1 LRRRAVGAAVPR
13 ALEGC
18 GHYNRGVS
26 RSKGK
31 AVTTSLVLTV
41 IGSDRPGIVNAL
53 SDVAQRF
60 GANWVASR
68 MANLAGQFAGIVHFE
83 VPDEN
88 AEGLAHAFRE
98 LASSGLDV
106 VIATGDLRAA
116 PAGQRI
122 VRLELVGNDRPGIV
136 RDLSGRLAKRGVSIE
151 ELHTEVL
158 SAAMSAGQLFKVK
171 AILSVP
177 SGLADDEL
185 KRELEALASDIM
197 VDIELDEDAGS
208 A

>member
-1 LRRRAVGAAVPR
+1 M
-13 ALEGC
+13 
-18 GHYNRGVS
+18 S
-26 RSKGK
+26 
-31 AVTTSLVLTV
+31 TSLVLTV
-41 IGSDRPGIVNAL
+41 IGSDRPGIVSVL

-88 AEGLAHAFRE
+88 AEALAHAFRE

-171 AILSVP
+171 AHLSVP
-177 SGLADDEL
+177 MGMADDEL
-185 KRELEALASDIM
+185 KRELEALAADIM
-197 VDIELDEDAGS
+197 VDIELDEGGA
-208 A
+208 